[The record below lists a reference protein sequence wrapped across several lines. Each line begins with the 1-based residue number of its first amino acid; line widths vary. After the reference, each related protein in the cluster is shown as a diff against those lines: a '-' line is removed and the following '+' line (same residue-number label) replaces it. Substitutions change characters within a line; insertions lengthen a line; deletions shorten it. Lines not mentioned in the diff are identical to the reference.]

1 MAGKVSVYKVVE
13 HRTRSCMNAEFM
25 GDVMIWGYSMGVFF
39 LWWDPVLLFSFF
51 CILFGSTFIVSF
63 EEPSIEHVL
72 GRAYPQ
78 AILSSGEPVANMYCL
93 PLQSLR
99 LALCVVR
106 QETNV
111 LMLVTQP

>member
-1 MAGKVSVYKVVE
+1 MVV
-13 HRTRSCMNAEFM
+13 FL
-25 GDVMIWGYSMGVFF
+25 
-39 LWWDPVLLFSFF
+39 LWWDAVLRFSFF
-51 CILFGSTFIVSF
+51 CILFGLTFTVGF
-63 EEPSIEHVL
+63 EEPSIELVL
-72 GRAYPQ
+72 RRAYPQ
-78 AILSSGEPVANMYCL
+78 ASLSSGEPVADMYCL